1 MVRDNP
7 ISAVLISSDL
17 DACRDF
23 YENKV
28 GLALSPRTIKNHLLF
43 ECGDGTTLLVYF
55 RPGENAAD
63 HTQARF
69 WSTDIEADVA
79 ELEGRGVAFEDYDTE
94 YIKTVGHIATTK
106 GIGRSAWFKD
116 PDGNTIALYQPE

>member
-1 MVRDNP
+1 MVKQNP
-7 ISAVLISSDL
+7 VSAVLISGDL
-17 DACRDF
+17 EASQEF
-23 YENKV
+23 YEGKI

-43 ECGDGTTLLVYF
+43 ECGDGTTLLIYG
-55 RPGENAAD
+55 RGGGNKAD

-69 WSTDIEADVA
+69 WSTDIDADVA
-79 ELEGRGVAFEDYDTE
+79 ELVERGVVFEEYDAE
-94 YIKTVGHIATTK
+94 NFKTVDHVVTSP